1 MDLVMIGVMILIM
14 GILGIGMVV
23 LSENDDDEI

>member
-14 GILGIGMVV
+14 GLLGVGMVV
-23 LSENDDDEI
+23 LTENDND

>member
-1 MDLVMIGVMILIM
+1 MDLVIIGVMILIM

-23 LSENDDDEI
+23 LTENDDEEI